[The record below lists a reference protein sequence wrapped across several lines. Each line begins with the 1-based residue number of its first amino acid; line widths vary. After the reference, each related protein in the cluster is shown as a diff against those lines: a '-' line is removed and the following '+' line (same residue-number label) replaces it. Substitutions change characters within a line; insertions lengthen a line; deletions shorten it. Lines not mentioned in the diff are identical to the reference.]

1 MEYQNENFG
10 GEYDFRCRFHDG
22 WEMAEHIHEYSEL
35 LYCKDGEGR
44 VTVNGQSFSV
54 KAKQFIWIPPNYI
67 HRYDCQSAQ
76 TICAVFSND
85 MIPLFF
91 KALEGRHF
99 CVSVMEA
106 GELFK
111 VFEGLVQLK
120 KDDFFR
126 VSGYLNL
133 ILAVAFEQ
141 SKLDKGKT
149 LDSALYQKVISYISE
164 HYTENI
170 SLSHLSRQLGYNEK
184 YLSYT
189 IHHLTGIHFR
199 RLLSFYRV
207 KHAKRL
213 LVSSPAMSVAT
224 IALES
229 GFSAINTF
237 QRTFKEATGMSPLD
251 YRRKYTTTG
260 KL

>member
-35 LYCKDGEGR
+35 LYCKKGEGC
-44 VTVNGQSFSV
+44 VTVNGQSFSIRPR
-54 KAKQFIWIPPNYI
+54 QFVWIPPNYI

-111 VFEGLVQLK
+111 VFEGLVQLN

-141 SKLDKGKT
+141 SRFEAGKST
-149 LDSALYQKVISYISE
+149 NSVLYQKVISYISE

-170 SLSHLSRQLGYNEK
+170 TLSHLSKQLGYNEK

-199 RLLSFYRV
+199 KLLSFYRI
-207 KHAKRL
+207 KHAKKF
-213 LVSSPAMSVAT
+213 LVSHSTMSVAS

-237 QRTFKEATGMSPLD
+237 QRTFKEMTGMSPLD
-251 YRRKYTTTG
+251 YRRKFTATR
-260 KL
+260 KP